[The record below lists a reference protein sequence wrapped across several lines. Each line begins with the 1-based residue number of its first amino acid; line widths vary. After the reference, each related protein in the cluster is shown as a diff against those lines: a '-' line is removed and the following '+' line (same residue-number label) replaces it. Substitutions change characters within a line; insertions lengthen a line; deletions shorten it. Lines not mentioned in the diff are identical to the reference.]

1 MQTLNQ
7 DIKEKSFKKIYLL
20 YGDEPFLVGSY
31 KKKLREAITGGDTM
45 NFNYFEGKNPDVKEI
60 ISLADTMPFFADRRL
75 ILVDGSG
82 FFKSA
87 QEELAAYLPQMP
99 DTTCLVFAE
108 SEVDKRNRL
117 YKRVKE
123 LGYAAELNKQDTAQ
137 LMRWAAGILGR
148 DGRKISRPVMEYFL
162 ERTGDDMENIRM
174 ELEKLVCY
182 TMGRDVITKEDV
194 DAVGTVHVTSRVFD
208 MVAAIVAG
216 NTKKAM
222 DLYED
227 LLTLKEPPMRILFL
241 IARQFNQLLQ
251 IKELTAAGKDK
262 GAMASA
268 LKVPPFAVGKLTA
281 QARAFTRDQILSWVT
296 LCVETEEAVKTG
308 RSVRP
313 PGGGASDCAEDI
325 EKSNKKT
332 LFRHTTRKSVFTLRI
347 YKLRYPAFLL
357 SHSAYSFGQT
367 GYFSGSSILVIYALG
382 SSLVDFAC
390 SSNKRSLCSSLVT
403 GSNCSFNLLHISFH
417 LGSDRFVSGSLC
429 LSY

>member
-262 GAMASA
+262 GAIASA

-308 RSVRP
+308 R
-313 PGGGASDCAEDI
+313 
-325 EKSNKKT
+325 
-332 LFRHTTRKSVFTLRI
+332 L
-347 YKLRYPAFLL
+347 
-357 SHSAYSFGQT
+357 
-367 GYFSGSSILVIYALG
+367 
-382 SSLVDFAC
+382 
-390 SSNKRSLCSSLVT
+390 
-403 GSNCSFNLLHISFH
+403 
-417 LGSDRFVSGSLC
+417 SDRLAVEL
-429 LSY
+429 LIARRT

>member
-45 NFNYFEGKNPDVKEI
+45 NFNYFEGKNPDVREI
-60 ISLADTMPFFADRRL
+60 ISLADNMPFFADRRL

-137 LMRWAAGILGR
+137 LMQWAAGILGR
-148 DGRKISRPVMEYFL
+148 DGRKVSRPVMEYFL

-262 GAMASA
+262 GAIASA

-308 RSVRP
+308 R
-313 PGGGASDCAEDI
+313 
-325 EKSNKKT
+325 
-332 LFRHTTRKSVFTLRI
+332 L
-347 YKLRYPAFLL
+347 
-357 SHSAYSFGQT
+357 
-367 GYFSGSSILVIYALG
+367 
-382 SSLVDFAC
+382 
-390 SSNKRSLCSSLVT
+390 
-403 GSNCSFNLLHISFH
+403 
-417 LGSDRFVSGSLC
+417 SDRLAVEL
-429 LSY
+429 LIARRT

>member
-7 DIKEKSFKKIYLL
+7 DIKEKSVKKIYLL
-20 YGDEPFLVGSY
+20 YGDEPCRVGSY

-308 RSVRP
+308 R
-313 PGGGASDCAEDI
+313 
-325 EKSNKKT
+325 
-332 LFRHTTRKSVFTLRI
+332 L
-347 YKLRYPAFLL
+347 
-357 SHSAYSFGQT
+357 
-367 GYFSGSSILVIYALG
+367 
-382 SSLVDFAC
+382 
-390 SSNKRSLCSSLVT
+390 
-403 GSNCSFNLLHISFH
+403 
-417 LGSDRFVSGSLC
+417 SDRLAVEL
-429 LSY
+429 LIARRT

>member
-45 NFNYFEGKNPDVKEI
+45 NFNYFEGKNPDVREI

-182 TMGRDVITKEDV
+182 TMGRDAITKEDV

-281 QARAFTRDQILSWVT
+281 QARAFTRDQILSWVM

-308 RSVRP
+308 R
-313 PGGGASDCAEDI
+313 
-325 EKSNKKT
+325 
-332 LFRHTTRKSVFTLRI
+332 L
-347 YKLRYPAFLL
+347 
-357 SHSAYSFGQT
+357 
-367 GYFSGSSILVIYALG
+367 
-382 SSLVDFAC
+382 
-390 SSNKRSLCSSLVT
+390 
-403 GSNCSFNLLHISFH
+403 
-417 LGSDRFVSGSLC
+417 SDRLAVEL
-429 LSY
+429 LIARRT

>member
-45 NFNYFEGKNPDVKEI
+45 NFNYFEGKNPDVREI

-251 IKELTAAGKDK
+251 VKELTAAGKDK

-308 RSVRP
+308 R
-313 PGGGASDCAEDI
+313 
-325 EKSNKKT
+325 
-332 LFRHTTRKSVFTLRI
+332 L
-347 YKLRYPAFLL
+347 
-357 SHSAYSFGQT
+357 
-367 GYFSGSSILVIYALG
+367 
-382 SSLVDFAC
+382 
-390 SSNKRSLCSSLVT
+390 
-403 GSNCSFNLLHISFH
+403 
-417 LGSDRFVSGSLC
+417 SDRLAVEL
-429 LSY
+429 LIARRT

>member
-1 MQTLNQ
+1 MQTINE
-7 DIKEKSFKKIYLL
+7 DIKNGTFKPVYLL
-20 YGDEPFLVGSY
+20 YGEEAFLKQSY
-31 KKKLREAITGGDTM
+31 KKKLRAAISGDDTM
-45 NFNYFEGKNPDVKEI
+45 NYNYFEGKGLDMNEL
-60 ISLADTMPFFADRRL
+60 ISLADTMPFFSERRL
-75 ILVDGSG
+75 ILIEDSG
-82 FFKSA
+82 FFKTSSEA
-87 QEELAAYLPQMP
+87 LAEYLPTMP
-99 DTTCLVFAE
+99 DTTCIVFVEEA
-108 SEVDKRNRL
+108 VDKRNKL
-117 YKRVKE
+117 YKKVKD
-123 LGYAAELNKQDTAQ
+123 LGHIAEMKRQDSAQ
-137 LMRWAAGILGR
+137 LARWAATILAQN
-148 DGRKISRPVMEYFL
+148 GRKITPSTMNLFL
-162 ERTGDDMENIRM
+162 ERVGDDMENIRM

-308 RSVRP
+308 R
-313 PGGGASDCAEDI
+313 
-325 EKSNKKT
+325 
-332 LFRHTTRKSVFTLRI
+332 L
-347 YKLRYPAFLL
+347 
-357 SHSAYSFGQT
+357 
-367 GYFSGSSILVIYALG
+367 
-382 SSLVDFAC
+382 
-390 SSNKRSLCSSLVT
+390 
-403 GSNCSFNLLHISFH
+403 
-417 LGSDRFVSGSLC
+417 SDRLAVEL
-429 LSY
+429 LIARRT

>member
-1 MQTLNQ
+1 MKVLAQ
-7 DIKEKSFKKIYLL
+7 DIKTGEFKPVYVFF
-20 YGDEPFLVGSY
+20 GEEAFLKKSY
-31 KKKLREAITGGDTM
+31 KNRMKDAMVGDDTM
-45 NFNYFEGKNPDVKEI
+45 NFHYFEGKGLDLKEI

-308 RSVRP
+308 R
-313 PGGGASDCAEDI
+313 
-325 EKSNKKT
+325 
-332 LFRHTTRKSVFTLRI
+332 L
-347 YKLRYPAFLL
+347 
-357 SHSAYSFGQT
+357 
-367 GYFSGSSILVIYALG
+367 
-382 SSLVDFAC
+382 
-390 SSNKRSLCSSLVT
+390 
-403 GSNCSFNLLHISFH
+403 
-417 LGSDRFVSGSLC
+417 SDRLAVEL
-429 LSY
+429 LIARRT

>member
-75 ILVDGSG
+75 FLVDGSG

-308 RSVRP
+308 R
-313 PGGGASDCAEDI
+313 
-325 EKSNKKT
+325 
-332 LFRHTTRKSVFTLRI
+332 L
-347 YKLRYPAFLL
+347 
-357 SHSAYSFGQT
+357 
-367 GYFSGSSILVIYALG
+367 
-382 SSLVDFAC
+382 
-390 SSNKRSLCSSLVT
+390 
-403 GSNCSFNLLHISFH
+403 
-417 LGSDRFVSGSLC
+417 SDRLAVEL
-429 LSY
+429 LIARRT